1 MFSSLYKTGDLGLL
15 NIACC
20 MFFCWNQW
28 NLEISA
34 TLWKPN
40 VIRYPHGRHGAS
52 GYTAPA
58 CRTHGRSSI
67 PEKLEALYVLVCI
80 HMKMTLE
87 ELVQQAEAMF
97 TSIQG
102 LLHTA
107 YSDVAVSTILSFFCF
122 TIMVQR
128 NRLSAKGSFFQGSL
142 SNEKLTMFS
151 RDAVQFVS
159 SPFWKSFCLI
169 FFPLNFTSMGLFS
182 EGILFLMVH
191 CFFLLWKMKE
201 ASLEIFLNHFC
212 SF

>member
-1 MFSSLYKTGDLGLL
+1 
-15 NIACC
+15 

-40 VIRYPHGRHGAS
+40 LIRYPHGRHGAC

-67 PEKLEALYVLVCI
+67 PAKFEALYVLVCI

-102 LLHTA
+102 LLQSA
-107 YSDVAVSTILSFFCF
+107 YSAVKRDS
-122 TIMVQR
+122 
-128 NRLSAKGSFFQGSL
+128 SL
-142 SNEKLTMFS
+142 
-151 RDAVQFVS
+151 
-159 SPFWKSFCLI
+159 
-169 FFPLNFTSMGLFS
+169 
-182 EGILFLMVH
+182 
-191 CFFLLWKMKE
+191 
-201 ASLEIFLNHFC
+201 
-212 SF
+212 